1 MFAQVDGLNFGGE
14 TAARKPMFK
23 TIAVVAGRLALPESE
38 DVGEANTERRERG
51 KKGRQQRGVQ
61 HHQQDEEH
69 GDGHADTTHEPPE
82 QAAFESPGAAF
93 GIGRGVGVGEAQFG
107 FHARG
112 RLGIGLVQV
121 QKLPTPTALLESK
134 PKILKK
140 AKITAGAAAI
150 IAPPMM
156 DILPW
161 STSPRRMA
169 KPP

>member
-1 MFAQVDGLNFGGE
+1 
-14 TAARKPMFK
+14 MFK

-38 DVGEANTERRERG
+38 DVGEANTDRHERDE
-51 KKGRQQRGVQ
+51 KGRQQRGV
-61 HHQQDEEH
+61 HHHEQDEEH
-69 GDGHADTTHEPPE
+69 GDAHADTAHEPPE
-82 QAAFESPGAAF
+82 QAAFQTPGAAF
-93 GIGRGVGVGEAQFG
+93 GIGRGVGVGEAEFG

-112 RLGIGLVQV
+112 RLVVGLGWSQV
-121 QKLPTPTALLESK
+121 QKLPTPTALLESR

-140 AKITAGAAAI
+140 AKMTAGAAAM

>member
-1 MFAQVDGLNFGGE
+1 
-14 TAARKPMFK
+14 MFK

-38 DVGEANTERRERG
+38 DVGEADTDRHERDEEG
-51 KKGRQQRGVQ
+51 CQQGGV
-61 HHQQDEEH
+61 HHDEQDEEH
-69 GDGHADTTHEPPE
+69 RDGHADTAHQPPE
-82 QAAFESPGAAF
+82 QAAFETPGAAF
-93 GIGRGVGVGEAQFG
+93 GIGRGVGIGEAEFG

-112 RLGIGLVQV
+112 RLGVGYWVKASTG
-121 QKLPTPTALLESK
+121 QKVPTPTALLESR

-140 AKITAGAAAI
+140 AKMTAGAAAM